1 MGLVH
6 IRRWEAS
13 ARYEI
18 QQLKRRRVNI
28 SRRIWVQQAR
38 LGQLT
43 GPRRVR
49 RRADEMALDLTD
61 RDPLRVVAAEG
72 YTAND
77 R

>member
-38 LGQLT
+38 LGKLT

-61 RDPLRVVAAEG
+61 RGPLRVVAAEG
-72 YTAND
+72 YAAND